1 MLIIAERINSSRKSI
16 ARAIED
22 HDIAFIQ
29 NEAKNQADA
38 GGDYIDVNAGTFL
51 EKEAD
56 HLKWIINAIQQVTDR
71 PLSIDS
77 PNPQVIKD
85 VLPFLDKPPIINS
98 VTAEPYR
105 LDSML
110 PLVIEKK
117 CKLIG
122 LCQSGTKLAESV
134 EEKVEIGAELVEK
147 VTAAGVLLDNL
158 YIDPLIYPISANQES
173 ALNSISAIKEI
184 MKNHPGVHTTCGL
197 TNVSY
202 GLPGRKLIN
211 RTFLVAAI
219 AYGLDSAIIDPTDN
233 KLVSSLMAA
242 LAVTGRDNY
251 CLEYLKFFRSGRL
264 E

>member
-134 EEKVEIGAELVEK
+134 EEKVEIC
-147 VTAAGVLLDNL
+147 
-158 YIDPLIYPISANQES
+158 LIIC
-173 ALNSISAIKEI
+173 
-184 MKNHPGVHTTCGL
+184 TL
-197 TNVSY
+197 T
-202 GLPGRKLIN
+202 L
-211 RTFLVAAI
+211 
-219 AYGLDSAIIDPTDN
+219 
-233 KLVSSLMAA
+233 
-242 LAVTGRDNY
+242 
-251 CLEYLKFFRSGRL
+251 
-264 E
+264 